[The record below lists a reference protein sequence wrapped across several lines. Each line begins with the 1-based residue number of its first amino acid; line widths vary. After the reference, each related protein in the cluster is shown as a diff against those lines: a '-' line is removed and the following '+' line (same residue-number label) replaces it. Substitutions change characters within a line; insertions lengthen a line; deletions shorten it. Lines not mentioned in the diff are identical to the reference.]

1 MSYPSRKNTLK
12 VKSYGATVHAAQR
25 LGKARTSVNFAME
38 KCWHR
43 RWVSSLPRDSLL
55 LALRSIPFSFDVFCN
70 GKFDH
75 CGCECVFR
83 GLLPHHWQ
91 RNMSMRAHVHL
102 YPVGQHSGLV
112 LVLDRKGERQ
122 LNIPG
127 CRDIH
132 CSCRDIPTYTTP
144 SRSGVAYKAD
154 NVHCALVPNLFP
166 GGIIT
171 YHPGGFRG
179 GGLGVQGNYS
189 GRWFKAYNTSRT

>member
-1 MSYPSRKNTLK
+1 MCVLPIQKKNTLV
-12 VKSYGATVHAAQR
+12 VKSYGATVHAAQQ
-25 LGKARTSVNFAME
+25 LGKARTPVNFATE

-55 LALRSIPFSFDVFCN
+55 LASRSLPFSFDVFCN
-70 GKFDH
+70 GNFDR
-75 CGCECVFR
+75 CGHECVFR
-83 GLLPHHWQ
+83 GLVPHHWQ

-132 CSCRDIPTYTTP
+132 CSSSPP
-144 SRSGVAYKAD
+144 
-154 NVHCALVPNLFP
+154 PE
-166 GGIIT
+166 
-171 YHPGGFRG
+171 YH
-179 GGLGVQGNYS
+179 GLDLGQIGHLNH
-189 GRWFKAYNTSRT
+189 